1 MLSTFPSETPA
12 TLVFLHYDH
21 VQPHGTEE
29 RARETGRESDMPQS
43 NVVWCRRATTAPT
56 RRDSTR
62 LVDQD
67 FTKENASSEPALIS
81 LTKGGYKIAVFL
93 TLGEETRWMLE
104 KNDGYDVS
112 LEEFDWHA
120 RILCCFLVKP
130 MPNGQDLVMVDEVD
144 VANMLEDLWE
154 SYFLVLAPDIESYRG
169 NFANLIVGG
178 AA

>member
-1 MLSTFPSETPA
+1 
-12 TLVFLHYDH
+12 
-21 VQPHGTEE
+21 
-29 RARETGRESDMPQS
+29 
-43 NVVWCRRATTAPT
+43 
-56 RRDSTR
+56 
-62 LVDQD
+62 
-67 FTKENASSEPALIS
+67 
-81 LTKGGYKIAVFL
+81 
-93 TLGEETRWMLE
+93 MLE
-104 KNDGYDVS
+104 KNVTVMKVDATHYLFTNGTLMRNMTRDGYDVS